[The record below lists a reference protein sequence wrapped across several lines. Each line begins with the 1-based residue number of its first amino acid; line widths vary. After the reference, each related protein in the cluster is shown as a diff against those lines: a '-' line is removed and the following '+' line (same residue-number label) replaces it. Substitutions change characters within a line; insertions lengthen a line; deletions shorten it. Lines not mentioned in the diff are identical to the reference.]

1 MDGPRSRGAL
11 VAALV
16 LALGGS
22 ASSAHAAGVSNA
34 GVVAFAAKNGAP
46 KQSQS
51 QKNKKEQDAAKPA
64 VEAEGAAEATPP
76 PPPPP
81 PPPALVGLE
90 SPKSPKKPVSKCMYA
105 EHEQIVRARVMADA
119 GWGVFAASY
128 LASAITGLLVDGRY
142 FVPIVGPYIA
152 IPDSLSGE
160 GVILG
165 LTLGTLQLVSLPI
178 AITGTV
184 RKRILSKRLYGDDR
198 GTKQAGRRDL
208 RWSPT
213 GLTLR
218 F

>member
-1 MDGPRSRGAL
+1 
-11 VAALV
+11 
-16 LALGGS
+16 
-22 ASSAHAAGVSNA
+22 
-34 GVVAFAAKNGAP
+34 
-46 KQSQS
+46 
-51 QKNKKEQDAAKPA
+51 
-64 VEAEGAAEATPP
+64 
-76 PPPPP
+76 
-81 PPPALVGLE
+81 
-90 SPKSPKKPVSKCMYA
+90 MYA

-198 GTKQAGRRDL
+198 GTKQTGRRDL

-213 GLTLR
+213 GVTLR